1 MYVTGVATQGRYGGG
16 SYVMSYYL
24 MYLDPYQSPDEWIDV
39 KVRNYRVWVWVLCHV
54 VVVMVLWIED
64 GCGQEISKHTAL
76 SGFIYFELQQ
86 FKLSHSVKL
95 VSQSLAFSLALYSLT
110 QSLNHSATQ
119 SVSQLNLP
127 MFFNCQSSIQFNFSI
142 DFQLIVNHCL

>member
-1 MYVTGVATQGRYGGG
+1 M
-16 SYVMSYYL
+16 
-24 MYLDPYQSPDEWIDV
+24 
-39 KVRNYRVWVWVLCHV
+39 WVLCHV

-142 DFQLIVNHCL
+142 DFQLIVNHCLQHLLCQSFFVIFKVFICFLSNQFYLFRSGTFNLQIY